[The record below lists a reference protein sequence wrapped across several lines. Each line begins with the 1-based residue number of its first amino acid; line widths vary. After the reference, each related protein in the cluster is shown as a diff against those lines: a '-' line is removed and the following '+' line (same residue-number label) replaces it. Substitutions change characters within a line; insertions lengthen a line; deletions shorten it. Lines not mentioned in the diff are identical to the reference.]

1 MQEVE
6 VNEDN
11 YEEIKSRVSELEYE
25 LDMAEDDDDE
35 LPPEVRRQR
44 SERLAE
50 MDAEY
55 SVLNDALLEYE
66 LNR

>member
-1 MQEVE
+1 MKEVE

-11 YEEIKSRVSELEYE
+11 YEEIKSRVAELEYE
-25 LDMAEDDDDE
+25 LDRAEEDDDE

>member
-1 MQEVE
+1 MKEIE
-6 VNEDN
+6 INEDN
-11 YEEIKSRVSELEYE
+11 YEEIKSRVAELEYE
-25 LDMAEDDDDE
+25 LDRAEEDDDE